1 MDELVT
7 DAVSG
12 GAKVVVGGKRHARG
26 GLFYEPTLLTNV
38 RPTMKCASNE
48 IFGPVAPIIRLE
60 PAMFLSNVFI
70 FMSMPTTSYMYMY
83 NLLENF

>member
-1 MDELVT
+1 MTSLMLRRPLNAARLCYCEVDELVT

-48 IFGPVAPIIRLE
+48 IFGPVAPIIK
-60 PAMFLSNVFI
+60 
-70 FMSMPTTSYMYMY
+70 
-83 NLLENF
+83 